1 MPMRRR
7 LDAMRKDE
15 RGMTLIELIVATTAG
30 MIIFAGLTAMVLG
43 SMHHSTRVTNRVHAT
58 QDARRVVHRITN
70 ELHSSCVAQY
80 VVPVQSESTRTKL
93 SFAHAYGSEVT
104 PVPIKT
110 AITLSGTT
118 LTQTDYPVA
127 SGSTPSW
134 VFSGTPS
141 STRTILKN
149 VSPYSTGAAVF
160 TYFKVENGVIAEI
173 PLTGTT
179 ELGTTNSQKV
189 VQVNIAMKV
198 TPPGETFTDVNADA
212 NVQSSAYL
220 RFTSPTYATT
230 KTNAPC
236 E

>member
-1 MPMRRR
+1 MRRR
-7 LDAMRKDE
+7 LREIREDE
-15 RGMTLIELIVATTAG
+15 GGMTLIELIVATTTG
-30 MIIFAGLTAMVLG
+30 IVIFAGLTAMVLG
-43 SMHHSTRVTNRVHAT
+43 SMHSSTRVTNRVHAT

-70 ELHSSCVAQY
+70 ELHSACVAQY
-80 VVPVQSESTRTKL
+80 VVPVQPESTRTKL

-134 VFSGTPS
+134 VFSSTPS

-149 VSPYSTGAAVF
+149 ASAYSASAPVF
-160 TYFKVENGVIAEI
+160 TYFKVENGVLAEI
-173 PLTGTT
+173 PLSGTT
-179 ELGTTNSQKV
+179 ELGTTNSQRV
-189 VQVNIAMKV
+189 VQVNIALKV
-198 TPPGETFTDVNADA
+198 TPGGEVFNDVNADA

-230 KTNAPC
+230 KTNSPC

>member
-1 MPMRRR
+1 
-7 LDAMRKDE
+7 
-15 RGMTLIELIVATTAG
+15 MTLIELIVATTTG
-30 MIIFAGLTAMVLG
+30 VIIFAGLTAMVLA
-43 SMHHSTRVTNRVHAT
+43 SMHSSTRVTNRVHAT

-70 ELHSSCVAQY
+70 ELHSACVAQY
-80 VVPVQSESTRTKL
+80 VVPVQPESTRTKL

-118 LTQTDYPVA
+118 LTQADYPVA

-134 VFSGTPS
+134 VFSSTPS

-149 VSPYSTGAAVF
+149 VSAYTGSAPVF
-160 TYFKVENGVIAEI
+160 TYFKVENGVLAEI
-173 PLTGTT
+173 PLSG
-179 ELGTTNSQKV
+179 V
-189 VQVNIAMKV
+189 VQVNIALKV
-198 TPPGETFTDVNADA
+198 TPASETFTDANADA

-230 KTNAPC
+230 KTNSPC

>member
-1 MPMRRR
+1 MRRR
-7 LDAMRKDE
+7 LEAIREDE

-30 MIIFAGLTAMVLG
+30 LVIFAGLTAMVLA

-80 VVPVQSESTRTKL
+80 VVPVQSESTRAKL
-93 SFAHAYGSEVT
+93 AFAHAYGSEVT
-104 PVPIKT
+104 PVPVKT

-134 VFSGTPS
+134 VFSTTPS
-141 STRTILKN
+141 NTRTILTN

-160 TYFKVENGVIAEI
+160 TYFKVENGVLAEI

-189 VQVNIAMKV
+189 VQVNIALKV

-230 KTNAPC
+230 KTNSPC